1 MEIFMQKSSI
11 EILDAGIR
19 IHDLL
24 IPKKDVADFFR
35 PLEEEERE
43 LTLIQA
49 LEVGVF
55 CLERVRLS
63 QDTEFVRRQV
73 ESLISQ
79 VEKAVKSIPEAT
91 KEKLLTEIGTGEGQ
105 VLAPIHELVQ
115 RTSQTTAERIKEV
128 KDLLSQEIDPSKET
142 SILGKALKNLKD
154 LLDPVRKD
162 SIQGSLESAI
172 NGITAEEGSLA
183 KAVKNVVAEAVKPL
197 ADEMD
202 RLAKEIRGQ
211 EAALEA
217 LQETIEKGITYEHE
231 VLERLQGWSK
241 FAGAEVHHVGGD
253 NRPGDIV
260 IKFPAMSLH
269 SNDSQFVL
277 EVRDRKAPKGRK
289 AISDDLSQAM
299 AERESSAA
307 IYLSRYPEGLAKE
320 IGDWA
325 EGTCEYGPWVA
336 TTDEHLFTSLRFLVA
351 QKRLEEIKS
360 SRPEIDAS
368 AVEDQIKRIKVS
380 LSRIKTINQKIASLQ
395 NTTHD
400 IKEELDLL
408 RDEIRS
414 AIVGIEDALRLIGEL
429 EL

>member
-1 MEIFMQKSSI
+1 
-11 EILDAGIR
+11 
-19 IHDLL
+19 
-24 IPKKDVADFFR
+24 
-35 PLEEEERE
+35 
-43 LTLIQA
+43 
-49 LEVGVF
+49 
-55 CLERVRLS
+55 
-63 QDTEFVRRQV
+63 VRRQV

-115 RTSQTTAERIKEV
+115 RTSQTTAEKIKEV

>member
-1 MEIFMQKSSI
+1 MQKSSI

-115 RTSQTTAERIKEV
+115 RTSQTTAEKIKEV

-408 RDEIRS
+408 
-414 AIVGIEDALRLIGEL
+414 
-429 EL
+429 

>member
-1 MEIFMQKSSI
+1 MQKSSI

-43 LTLIQA
+43 LTLIKA

-115 RTSQTTAERIKEV
+115 RTSQTTAEKIKEV

-260 IKFPAMSLH
+260 IKFPANL
-269 SNDSQFVL
+269 
-277 EVRDRKAPKGRK
+277 
-289 AISDDLSQAM
+289 
-299 AERESSAA
+299 
-307 IYLSRYPEGLAKE
+307 
-320 IGDWA
+320 
-325 EGTCEYGPWVA
+325 
-336 TTDEHLFTSLRFLVA
+336 
-351 QKRLEEIKS
+351 
-360 SRPEIDAS
+360 
-368 AVEDQIKRIKVS
+368 DQP
-380 LSRIKTINQKIASLQ
+380 
-395 NTTHD
+395 
-400 IKEELDLL
+400 
-408 RDEIRS
+408 
-414 AIVGIEDALRLIGEL
+414 
-429 EL
+429 

>member
-1 MEIFMQKSSI
+1 
-11 EILDAGIR
+11 
-19 IHDLL
+19 
-24 IPKKDVADFFR
+24 
-35 PLEEEERE
+35 
-43 LTLIQA
+43 
-49 LEVGVF
+49 
-55 CLERVRLS
+55 
-63 QDTEFVRRQV
+63 
-73 ESLISQ
+73 
-79 VEKAVKSIPEAT
+79 
-91 KEKLLTEIGTGEGQ
+91 
-105 VLAPIHELVQ
+105 
-115 RTSQTTAERIKEV
+115 
-128 KDLLSQEIDPSKET
+128 
-142 SILGKALKNLKD
+142 
-154 LLDPVRKD
+154 
-162 SIQGSLESAI
+162 
-172 NGITAEEGSLA
+172 
-183 KAVKNVVAEAVKPL
+183 
-197 ADEMD
+197 
-202 RLAKEIRGQ
+202 
-211 EAALEA
+211 
-217 LQETIEKGITYEHE
+217 
-231 VLERLQGWSK
+231 
-241 FAGAEVHHVGGD
+241 
-253 NRPGDIV
+253 
-260 IKFPAMSLH
+260 
-269 SNDSQFVL
+269 
-277 EVRDRKAPKGRK
+277 
-289 AISDDLSQAM
+289 M

>member
-1 MEIFMQKSSI
+1 MQKSSI

-115 RTSQTTAERIKEV
+115 RTSQTTAEKIKEV

-142 SILGKALKNLKD
+142 SILGKDLKNLKD

>member
-1 MEIFMQKSSI
+1 MQKSSI

-115 RTSQTTAERIKEV
+115 RTSQTTAEKIKEV

>member
-115 RTSQTTAERIKEV
+115 RTSQTTAEKIKEV

-408 RDEIRS
+408 
-414 AIVGIEDALRLIGEL
+414 
-429 EL
+429 

>member
-115 RTSQTTAERIKEV
+115 RTSQTTAEKIKEV

>member
-1 MEIFMQKSSI
+1 MQKSSI

-43 LTLIQA
+43 LTLIKA

-115 RTSQTTAERIKEV
+115 RTSQTTAEKIKEV

-260 IKFPAMSLH
+260 IKFQAMSLH